1 MAYKKTILTKMKK
14 SLIIATSA
22 LTITA
27 CAQLDNTPEKQA
39 PKNIIYMIGD
49 GMGPAYTT
57 AYRYYND
64 DINTKEIEKSV
75 FDTILTGTARTYPDD
90 DTYVTDSAA
99 SATALSSG
107 IKSYNGAIAVD
118 TNKKPV
124 KTMLELA
131 KEKDMLTALVVTSQI
146 NHATPASFTAHN
158 ESRRNYDQIAN
169 DYIDNKINGKLPVD
183 LMFGGGTDY
192 FIREDRNLVN
202 EFLNNNY
209 QYADT
214 LGNINTIT
222 QIPAIGLFDN
232 IGLPYAIDST
242 KNHLEVMTK
251 KALNLVDKQ
260 SDNGFFMMIEGS
272 QIDWC
277 GHNNDITCAM
287 AEMHDFANSIKL
299 AKKYVDNNPDTILVV
314 TADHSTGGLTVGANH
329 EYKWDAQ
336 VVKDF
341 KVSARKLSRKL
352 FKNKDL
358 TQEWDKYSSTAL
370 SDKELQTL
378 KAAKVIDEP
387 SLFIAVKHIINTRS
401 YTGWTTNGHTAMD
414 VQVFS
419 YGKGAEHFTGSLNN
433 TDIAKQLIKFIKS

>member
-1 MAYKKTILTKMKK
+1 MKK
-14 SLIIATSA
+14 SLIIVSTA
-22 LTITA
+22 LTVTA
-27 CAQLDNTPEKQA
+27 CAQLDNAPEKQF

-64 DINTKEIEKSV
+64 DINTQEIEKTV

-118 TNKKPV
+118 SDKKPV

-131 KEKDMLTALVVTSQI
+131 KEKNMLTALVVTSQI

-158 ESRRNYDQIAN
+158 ESRRNYDEIAN

-202 EFLNNNY
+202 EFVDNNY
-209 QYADT
+209 QYVDT
-214 LGNINTIT
+214 LKNINNIT
-222 QIPAIGLFDN
+222 QIPAIGLFN
-232 IGLPYAIDST
+232 KIGLPYAIDAT
-242 KNHLEVMTK
+242 KNHLEVMTD
-251 KALNLVDKQ
+251 KALKLIDNQ
-260 SDNGFFMMIEGS
+260 SDKGFFMMIEGS

-287 AEMHDFANSIKL
+287 AEMHDFANSIEI
-299 AKKYVDNNPDTILVV
+299 AKQYVDNNPDTILVV
-314 TADHSTGGLTVGANH
+314 TADHSTGGLTIGANH
-329 EYKWDAQ
+329 KYKWEAQ
-336 VVKDF
+336 KVKDF
-341 KVSARKLSRKL
+341 KVSARKLSKKL
-352 FKNKDL
+352 FKNSNL
-358 TQEWDKYSSTAL
+358 NQEWNKYSSTPL
-370 SDKELQTL
+370 SDHEATSLYT
-378 KAAKVIDEP
+378 AKSLDEA
-387 SLFIAVKHIINTRS
+387 SLFIAVKEVINART

-419 YGKGAEHFTGSLNN
+419 YGKGAEHFTGNLNN
-433 TDIAKQLIKFIKS
+433 TDIAKQLIKFIKG